1 LTLIIKYLLDTL
13 NASLGSLAAGGR
25 YDNLISMLDP
35 KFQVKCVGLSIG
47 VERLY
52 TILEEKYLN
61 STKGKLKCSNTQVY
75 IATPQK
81 GFLDERLSLCEE
93 LWQNEIRVSIKVIFC
108 FCSIYIFSYF
118 KTEFSY
124 KSNGRLLDQLT
135 YCEENQIPI
144 CIIIGNEEIKNN
156 SVKIRNVITRIE
168 VSLIL

>member
-93 LWQNEIRVSIKVIFC
+93 LWQNEIRVSIKVI
-108 FCSIYIFSYF
+108 
-118 KTEFSY
+118 
-124 KSNGRLLDQLT
+124 LLDQLT